1 MATAA
6 EEADLIMVLV
16 PDELQPEVYETYIA
30 PHLKTGDTLAFA
42 HGFNV
47 HYGYITPPEDV
58 NVIMCA
64 PKGPGHIVRR
74 QYTEGSGV
82 PDLICVA
89 QDATGDAWDIALSY
103 AWGVGGAR
111 AGNVASRL
119 ACEVF
124 CGEVCRSLRDGMTE
138 AEEQDVLCTAAKLAN
153 ISVYEHAQLSEE
165 FRGMGTTLVA
175 ALVRG
180 LRVEIVNIGDSRAY
194 HLGADG
200 IRCVTVDHSLVELM
214 VQRGELTH
222 EQAKNHP
229 SKNLIT
235 RAVGTEKQVA
245 ADVFSL
251 TAEPGDCLLLCSDGL
266 SSQMADQEI
275 LFEVVHGA
283 QKADCCQR
291 LLDIAKSRGA
301 PDNVTSVLIAL

>member
-1 MATAA
+1 M
-6 EEADLIMVLV
+6 E
-16 PDELQPEVYETYIA
+16 
-30 PHLKTGDTLAFA
+30 
-42 HGFNV
+42 
-47 HYGYITPPEDV
+47 
-58 NVIMCA
+58 
-64 PKGPGHIVRR
+64 
-74 QYTEGSGV
+74 
-82 PDLICVA
+82 
-89 QDATGDAWDIALSY
+89 
-103 AWGVGGAR
+103 AWGLTDTGNVREENQDFYRMERLGPETLLAVVCDGMGGAR

-222 EQAKNHP
+222 CLGRPQGKVELQLRGI
-229 SKNLIT
+229 LI
-235 RAVGTEKQVA
+235 ANPVG
-245 ADVFSL
+245 DLLFFFP
-251 TAEPGDCLLLCSDGL
+251 AEPT
-266 SSQMADQEI
+266 
-275 LFEVVHGA
+275 LF
-283 QKADCCQR
+283 
-291 LLDIAKSRGA
+291 
-301 PDNVTSVLIAL
+301 

>member
-1 MATAA
+1 M
-6 EEADLIMVLV
+6 E
-16 PDELQPEVYETYIA
+16 
-30 PHLKTGDTLAFA
+30 
-42 HGFNV
+42 
-47 HYGYITPPEDV
+47 
-58 NVIMCA
+58 
-64 PKGPGHIVRR
+64 
-74 QYTEGSGV
+74 
-82 PDLICVA
+82 
-89 QDATGDAWDIALSY
+89 
-103 AWGVGGAR
+103 AWGLTDTGNVREENQDFYRMERLGPETLLAVVCDGMGGAR

-124 CGEVCRSLRDGMTE
+124 CGEVCLSLRDGMTE

-153 ISVYEHAQLSEE
+153 ISVYEHAQLSDE

-266 SSQMADQEI
+266 SNQMADQEI